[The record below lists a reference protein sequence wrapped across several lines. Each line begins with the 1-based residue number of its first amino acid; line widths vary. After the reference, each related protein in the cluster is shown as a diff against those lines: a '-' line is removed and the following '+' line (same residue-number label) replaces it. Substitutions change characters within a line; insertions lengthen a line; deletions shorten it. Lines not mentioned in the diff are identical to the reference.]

1 MANKELSKETQ
12 EVLER
17 IKALPFSA
25 ELGESDWKKLEKVIK
40 AHKDRMA
47 DRVWNRKDK
56 VVSTIVIGGP
66 GVEVMPNTLSSWL
79 NPKVW
84 LAKIMISIHF
94 FLYRNV
100 ASFSRRA
107 WATGKIIVVPMHKSL
122 VDLATGK
129 SRKPKR
135 KGLGSD
141 QHDYNRAIVN
151 RLDNLKEQIE
161 QIQDEKSKSTL
172 MKVLEN
178 AVKKNSDN

>member
-1 MANKELSKETQ
+1 MTNKELSKETQ

-17 IKALPFSA
+17 IKALPYSA
-25 ELGESDWKKLEKVIK
+25 ELKESELGKLKRVIK
-40 AHKDRMA
+40 AHKDRMT

-56 VVSTIVIGGP
+56 LISTIVIGDP

-79 NPKVW
+79 NPRVW

-107 WATGKIIVVPMHKSL
+107 WATGKVIVVPMHKGL
-122 VDLATGK
+122 VDFATGK

-135 KGLGSD
+135 KGLASD
-141 QHDYNRAIVN
+141 QNDYNRAIVA
-151 RLDNLKEQIE
+151 RLDDLKQ
-161 QIQDEKSKSTL
+161 QVSQNKDSTL

>member
-79 NPKVW
+79 NPRVW
-84 LAKIMISIHF
+84 LSKIMISIHF

-135 KGLGSD
+135 KWLGSD
-141 QHDYNRAIVN
+141 QNDYNRAIIG
-151 RLDNLKEQIE
+151 RLDDLKQ
-161 QIQDEKSKSTL
+161 QVSQNKDSTI
-172 MKVLEN
+172 MKVIEN